1 MQDPRQ
7 RTGRDVF
14 VVKVELLTVVLEAHG
29 VRHASR
35 SQRQGFVGGV
45 AIPGSR
51 DGSGRHLRLGHDQR
65 HDINQLPLVAPL
77 PLVSSYSVRISVS
90 LSERERVLRHLP
102 LLLTAGAVV
111 PYTPHSVFGGSLLN
125 QRNVLLEVHERV
137 NEGGVREGRRS
148 GGNAS
153 VPVCRC
159 EGLHPRPLHLRGN
172 ILRKLGASLLLEQV
186 VLLQGIKHREKL
198 PSLVLVEL
206 RRIPIVEERGEVRS
220 LKLDGTGSRQGLVG
234 VVHGVKLEDSALE
247 ALKA

>member
-1 MQDPRQ
+1 M
-7 RTGRDVF
+7 
-14 VVKVELLTVVLEAHG
+14 
-29 VRHASR
+29 
-35 SQRQGFVGGV
+35 
-45 AIPGSR
+45 
-51 DGSGRHLRLGHDQR
+51 
-65 HDINQLPLVAPL
+65 
-77 PLVSSYSVRISVS
+77 
-90 LSERERVLRHLP
+90 
-102 LLLTAGAVV
+102 
-111 PYTPHSVFGGSLLN
+111 FGGGLLN

-247 ALKA
+247 ALEAIISRMVR